1 MRSEEVIN
9 KFIRDVVDL
18 LVLVPGYTVKAKQKD
33 APRPIGSYA
42 DVDFVSAI
50 EVGTSEYIYE
60 DRYDRNYFG
69 LYDNPQAESFGDITD
84 PEIGGRFRSESEQTT
99 NLKSTI
105 QTPIN
110 EIYSINFY
118 RDNAVDN
125 ARNVSQRFKRE
136 SIQEMLKE
144 ATLGLIAISDVR
156 EISEPLE
163 TGWEERAQFDITLNF
178 VGSDEDIIS
187 AITSLDISAHYEMAG
202 LVYNFNVEI

>member
-33 APRPIGSYA
+33 APRPVGAYA
-42 DVDFVSAI
+42 DVDFVSAT

-60 DRYDRNYFG
+60 DQPDE
-69 LYDNPQAESFGDITD
+69 L
-84 PEIGGRFRSESEQTT
+84 

-110 EIYSINFY
+110 EIYSVNFY

-125 ARNVSQRFKRE
+125 ARNVSQRFKRD

-187 AITSLDISAHYEMAG
+187 AITSLDISAHYERAG
-202 LVYNFNVEI
+202 LIYNFNVEI